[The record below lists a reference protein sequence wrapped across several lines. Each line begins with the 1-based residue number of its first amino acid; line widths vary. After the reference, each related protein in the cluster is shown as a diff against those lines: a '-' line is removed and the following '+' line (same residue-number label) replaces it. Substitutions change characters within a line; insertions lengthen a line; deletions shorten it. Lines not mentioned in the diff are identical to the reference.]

1 MRARFPGLLMRGILF
16 SAALGAQAQG
26 DPAFR
31 VLYYNKS
38 PAGAAYVHT
47 SAIAA
52 MKDSILSWGRAFG
65 FSVDVA
71 ADASVMNAANLA
83 KYRTV
88 VFDNVSSETAD
99 AFPQASQRQALLD
112 YMKTGGFVGIH
123 AAAEAGRWPD
133 LVSLLGAKMTIHTS
147 ETNELTATLNADA
160 GAAGHPIF
168 AGAAPQLA
176 LPSKASLVDEW
187 YSYTTSPRNVAG
199 VKILYTL
206 DEKTFVPAQVMGDHP
221 IAWIRDMPGGGRMF
235 YTGMGHSAP
244 YLAQP
249 FMRSLLINAIFW
261 SAGKAATGL
270 AGGGGP
276 EGIDASV
283 PGIAVAIPGAGRLTV
298 RGPAGA
304 YAVVV
309 RDLAG
314 AVVARARRANGAP
327 AEFGGLR
334 PGAYAII
341 VASGAGRWSRL
352 AAVR

>member
-1 MRARFPGLLMRGILF
+1 MRGARFPGLLIRGILF

-26 DPAFR
+26 VPAFR

-52 MKDSILSWGRAFG
+52 MKDSILAWGRTYG
-65 FSVDVA
+65 FAVDVA
-71 ADASVMNAANLA
+71 ADATVMNAANLA
-83 KYRTV
+83 KYQTV

-99 AFPQASQRQALLD
+99 AFPQAAQRQALLD

-133 LVSLLGAKMTIHTS
+133 LVFLLGAKMTIHTS
-147 ETNELTATLNADA
+147 ETNELTAILNAD
-160 GAAGHPIF
+160 GSAAGH
-168 AGAAPQLA
+168 AVLTGAAPQLA
-176 LPSKASLVDEW
+176 LPSKVSLVDEW
-187 YSYTTSPRNVAG
+187 YSYTASPRNLAG

-206 DEKTFVPAQVMGDHP
+206 DEKTFVPAQAMGDHP

-249 FMRSLLINAIFW
+249 FMRSLLINAIAW
-261 SAGKAATGL
+261 SAGKTTTGL
-270 AGGGGP
+270 TGSGIAGG
-276 EGIDASV
+276 ISV
-283 PGIAVAIPGAGRLTV
+283 SMPGAGRLSV

-314 AVVARARRANGAP
+314 AVVARARRGNGAP
-327 AEFGGLR
+327 IEFAGLR
-334 PGAYAII
+334 PGAYAITI
-341 VASGAGRWSRL
+341 ASGAGHWSRL